1 MQIYYLT
8 EMYYLILPFMEVEV
22 QKGVHRAMFLL
33 KTLGKNIFPCLEKL
47 LETTYCNN
55 HIF

>member
-1 MQIYYLT
+1 
-8 EMYYLILPFMEVEV
+8 MYYLILPFMEVEV